1 MTEIRKS
8 SIALLL
14 FITACSNTPNVPT
27 DVTKPDTD
35 TKDKKETTLEKKTEK
50 KRHLCRNK
58 KREKNHKNT
67 NSHCHKIHTR

>member
-14 FITACSNTPNVPT
+14 LITACTNTPNVPT

-35 TKDKKETTLEKKTEK
+35 TKDKKETTINQNGPTDFQGIADILG
-50 KRHLCRNK
+50 CMFAP
-58 KREKNHKNT
+58 
-67 NSHCHKIHTR
+67 HTCESN

>member
-35 TKDKKETTLEKKTEK
+35 TKDKKETTINQNGPTDFQGIADILG
-50 KRHLCRNK
+50 CMFAP
-58 KREKNHKNT
+58 
-67 NSHCHKIHTR
+67 HT

>member
-35 TKDKKETTLEKKTEK
+35 TKDKKETTINQNGPTDFQGIADILG
-50 KRHLCRNK
+50 CMFAP
-58 KREKNHKNT
+58 
-67 NSHCHKIHTR
+67 HTCESN

>member
-1 MTEIRKS
+1 MTEIKKS

-35 TKDKKETTLEKKTEK
+35 TKDKKETTINQNGPTDFQGIADILG
-50 KRHLCRNK
+50 CMFAP
-58 KREKNHKNT
+58 
-67 NSHCHKIHTR
+67 HTCESN

>member
-35 TKDKKETTLEKKTEK
+35 TKDKKETTINQNGPTDFQGIADILGFMFAPQT
-50 KRHLCRNK
+50 C
-58 KREKNHKNT
+58 EKN
-67 NSHCHKIHTR
+67 

>member
-35 TKDKKETTLEKKTEK
+35 TKDRKETTINQNGPTDFQGIADILG
-50 KRHLCRNK
+50 CMFAP
-58 KREKNHKNT
+58 
-67 NSHCHKIHTR
+67 HTCESN

>member
-8 SIALLL
+8 SIAFLL

-35 TKDKKETTLEKKTEK
+35 TKDKKETTINQNGPTDFQGIADILG
-50 KRHLCRNK
+50 CMFAP
-58 KREKNHKNT
+58 
-67 NSHCHKIHTR
+67 HTCESN

>member
-35 TKDKKETTLEKKTEK
+35 TKYKKETTINQNGPTDFQGIADILG
-50 KRHLCRNK
+50 CMFAP
-58 KREKNHKNT
+58 
-67 NSHCHKIHTR
+67 HTCESN

>member
-14 FITACSNTPNVPT
+14 FITARSNTPNVPT

-35 TKDKKETTLEKKTEK
+35 TKDRKETTINQNGPTDFQGIADILG
-50 KRHLCRNK
+50 CMFAP
-58 KREKNHKNT
+58 
-67 NSHCHKIHTR
+67 HTCESN

>member
-35 TKDKKETTLEKKTEK
+35 TKDKKETTINQNGPTDFQGIADILGCMFAPQT
-50 KRHLCRNK
+50 C
-58 KREKNHKNT
+58 EKN
-67 NSHCHKIHTR
+67 